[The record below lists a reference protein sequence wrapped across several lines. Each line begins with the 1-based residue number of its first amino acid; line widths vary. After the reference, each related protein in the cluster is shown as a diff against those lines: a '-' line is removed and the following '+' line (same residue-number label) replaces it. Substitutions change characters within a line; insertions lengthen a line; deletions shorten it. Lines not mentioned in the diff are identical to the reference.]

1 MISLD
6 TTVVAKLFFDEDR
19 ADLARMLFAEAVR
32 SNEPIIAPPLLQC
45 ELVSVVRRKMRRE
58 GVPLAEASSILDDML
73 SLPIDIQDDPELY
86 RLALRLTER
95 YSLSAFDAQFV
106 ALSTLTGCDLWL
118 DDERAFT
125 AITGRLPHI
134 RRLAEYSGQR

>member
-19 ADLARMLFAEAVR
+19 ADLARTLFAEAVR
-32 SNEPIIAPPLLQC
+32 SNEPVIAPPLLPC
-45 ELVSVVRRKMRRE
+45 ELVSVVRREVRRE
-58 GVPLAEASSILDDML
+58 GVPVAEASTILDDML
-73 SLPIDIQDDPELY
+73 ALPIDIQDEPELY

-106 ALSTLTGCDLWL
+106 ALSEIAGCDLWL
-118 DDERAFT
+118 DGWALA
-125 AITGRLPHI
+125 AIAGRLPRI
-134 RRLAEYSGQR
+134 RRLADYPGGR